1 MKITRKPDMR
11 KCPVNLSLN
20 TELVFQARGYT
31 DNLSLVV
38 ESLLAEYI
46 EIHRKRAPAACRSGQ
61 GCRSHGRRMERLQR
75 PPRRIRGR
83 IFHALNDGWRNSRS
97 SATWAGIATSF
108 RTS

>member
-11 KCPVNLSLN
+11 KRPVNLSLN

-46 EIHRKRAPAACRSGQ
+46 ENERRQRAEAVKAAEATAAVWNDFNAR
-61 GCRSHGRRMERLQR
+61 HGAFADEYSTL
-75 PPRRIRGR
+75 
-83 IFHALNDGWRNSRS
+83 
-97 SATWAGIATSF
+97 
-108 RTS
+108 